1 VIRSARIPT
10 TIVDMSIPTDSVLQ
24 AASGVTPGAHRL
36 AHLLAMITLPS
47 GLWRIALVAGLPVA
61 NAAIVLPFSERVQI
75 VGLPLLAEVLALLSL
90 GLVQRWG
97 EILPGWLPLVGGRPI
112 HRLAATIPAAL
123 GAAALTGIWTFAVVN
138 VWSGTTSGGLDYFF
152 PTVAQKV
159 ILLVCYVPLLA
170 WGPLLAVL
178 TVAYFRR
185 RTPAPTVE
193 AGGA

>member
-1 VIRSARIPT
+1 VIPSARIPT
-10 TIVDMSIPTDSVLQ
+10 TIDDMSISTDSMPR
-24 AASGVTPGAHRL
+24 AASGVTPGAYRL
-36 AHLLAMITLPS
+36 AHVLAMITLPS

-75 VGLPLLAEVLALLSL
+75 VGLSLVAEVLALLSL

-97 EILPGWLPLVGGRPI
+97 EILPEWLPLVGGRPV
-112 HRLAATIPAAL
+112 HRLAATVPAAL

-138 VWSGTTSGGLDYFF
+138 VWRGTTSGGLDYFF

-185 RTPAPTVE
+185 RTPAPPVE